1 MSKILNCFFAFSM
14 PLLIAACSTSL
25 PKERHDLHRFPEK
38 MVFIEEPTGEFK
50 SREYE
55 VLGWVRSRAHYP
67 TMEQDP
73 NSDRL
78 CRNYYNKAASEL
90 LTEAKKAKAE
100 AVIRVRSI
108 VLLMDGRVEEHVTP
122 ECSDDGAEGEVLL
135 RGVAIRWKPLSSEKP
150 SSQQ

>member
-1 MSKILNCFFAFSM
+1 M
-14 PLLIAACSTSL
+14 ACASSL
-25 PKERHDLHRFPEK
+25 PKERHDVHRFPEK
-38 MVFIEEPTGEFK
+38 LVFVEEPTGEFK